1 MRNPNGFGGIV
12 DLGKNRRKRYG
23 VRITDTYTS
32 AQLSKDGTFKQKYK
46 YIGYYTTRKEAIK
59 ALAEYNSSST
69 PINYIDITFGEV
81 WAKWCQK
88 NLPADKKSA
97 RYYSYTTAYNKCIDL
112 HNIKIKDIRLDHL
125 ENVIVS
131 NKGASKST
139 LNNIKNVMNFAFI
152 WAIQN
157 DIITKNYVEYL
168 KISDYKEVE
177 SHTAFTS
184 DEIQKFWE
192 NKMLYMPV
200 LLYIY
205 TGCRPSEITSLTKAD
220 VHLDE
225 QYFYIGKA
233 KTKAGIRYVPIAD
246 KIKPFFEYYMTK
258 KGKKFFDMTYKEL
271 RQFYI
276 DNIPNH
282 TPHDTRSTFVSMMI
296 SAGVQESVVQKIV
309 GHSGGNVTRDVYTQL
324 EIKTLL
330 EAVNKI

>member
-32 AQLSKDGTFKQKYK
+32 ANLSKDGTFKQKYK
-46 YIGYYTTRKEAIK
+46 YIGYYTTRKEAVK
-59 ALAEYNSSST
+59 ALAEYNTSSI
-69 PINYIDITFGEV
+69 PINYIDITFSEV
-81 WAKWCQK
+81 WSKWCQK
-88 NLPADKKSA
+88 NLPSENKTA
-97 RYYSYTTAYNKCIDL
+97 RYYSYSTAYNKCEAL
-112 HNIKIKDIRLDHL
+112 YNLKVKDIRLDHL
-125 ENVIVS
+125 ENVIAS

-139 LNNIKNVMNFAFI
+139 LNNIKNVMNFVFN
-152 WAIQN
+152 WSIQN
-157 DIITKNYVEYL
+157 DVISKNYVDFL
-168 KISDYKEVE
+168 KVSDYKEVE
-177 SHTAFTS
+177 NHTAFTK
-184 DEIQKFWE
+184 DEVQKMWK
-192 NKMLYMPV
+192 NKILYMPV

>member
-23 VRITDTYTS
+23 VRITNTYTS

-46 YIGYYTTRKEAIK
+46 YIGYYATRKEAIK

-125 ENVIVS
+125 ENVINS

-192 NKMLYMPV
+192 NKMLYMPI
-200 LLYIY
+200 LIYIY
-205 TGCRPSEITSLTKAD
+205 TGCRPSEITQLTKAD

-225 QYFYIGKA
+225 QYFYISKS

-246 KIKPFFEYYMTK
+246 KIKPFFEYYMLK
-258 KGKKFFDMTYKEL
+258 KGKKFFNMTYKEL

-296 SAGVQESVVQKIV
+296 SAGVQESIVQKIV

-330 EAVNKI
+330 DAVNKI